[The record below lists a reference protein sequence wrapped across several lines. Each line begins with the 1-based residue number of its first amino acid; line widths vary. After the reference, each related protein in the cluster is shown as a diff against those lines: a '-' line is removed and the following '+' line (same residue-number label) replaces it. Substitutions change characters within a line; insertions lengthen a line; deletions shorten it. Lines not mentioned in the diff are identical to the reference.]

1 MMKKKSD
8 QNLDI
13 NDLVSS
19 ISPELKRELWEL
31 VKENKPV
38 QAVARLREETGLD
51 LLRAK
56 QLMDKLSHNW

>member
-8 QNLDI
+8 ENLDI